1 MTGKLLLFGGT
12 TEARKLLEHGLPA
25 IYSVVTDYGAK
36 QADGECG
43 AEVVTGRMDR
53 DAIVKFIKERGVTCA
68 IDATHPYAVE
78 ATANIKSAC
87 EITGTPLM
95 RVLRESTPLSGDII
109 KVSSCAEAA
118 ELLNTMECNALLTV
132 GSKELASFTSV
143 NNYKERLFPRVLPSS
158 SVIASCEA
166 LGFDAGHII
175 AMQGPFSESMNID
188 MIDMTKAEVIVTKD
202 GGTAGGTAEKFTAAA
217 KRGIKVILVTRHEER
232 GHSTEEALLWA
243 RRELG
248 LSRPPLFPLLTDIE
262 NKKAVIAGGGKIAL
276 RRAMTLQKCGAHVK
290 IISPSFCGEIKDL
303 GFELVEKKYESSDL
317 DGAFLAVAATNDRN
331 ANKKLAE
338 DAKRAGIAVSVA
350 DAAGESTFFFPSLV
364 TEEEVSVSI
373 SAAGLSPKLVRLLAD
388 RVREVLPLWV
398 SSERE
403 KITDSTKELQSQ

>member
-118 ELLNTMECNALLTV
+118 ELLKMLLAT
-132 GSKELASFTSV
+132 
-143 NNYKERLFPRVLPSS
+143 
-158 SVIASCEA
+158 
-166 LGFDAGHII
+166 DAGTGLMH
-175 AMQGPFSESMNID
+175 ESFD
-188 MIDMTKAEVIVTKD
+188 PDAP
-202 GGTAGGTAEKFTAAA
+202 EKFTRDWFAWANSMFGEMIYRLYDEGRLEDVM
-217 KRGIKVILVTRHEER
+217 KR
-232 GHSTEEALLWA
+232 
-243 RRELG
+243 
-248 LSRPPLFPLLTDIE
+248 
-262 NKKAVIAGGGKIAL
+262 
-276 RRAMTLQKCGAHVK
+276 M
-290 IISPSFCGEIKDL
+290 
-303 GFELVEKKYESSDL
+303 
-317 DGAFLAVAATNDRN
+317 
-331 ANKKLAE
+331 
-338 DAKRAGIAVSVA
+338 
-350 DAAGESTFFFPSLV
+350 
-364 TEEEVSVSI
+364 
-373 SAAGLSPKLVRLLAD
+373 
-388 RVREVLPLWV
+388 
-398 SSERE
+398 
-403 KITDSTKELQSQ
+403 

>member
-118 ELLNTMECNALLTV
+118 ELLNSMDCNVLLTV

-143 NNYKERLFPRVLPSS
+143 NNLLAAVCCVS
-158 SVIASCEA
+158 AS
-166 LGFDAGHII
+166 
-175 AMQGPFSESMNID
+175 
-188 MIDMTKAEVIVTKD
+188 
-202 GGTAGGTAEKFTAAA
+202 AA
-217 KRGIKVILVTRHEER
+217 
-232 GHSTEEALLWA
+232 S
-243 RRELG
+243 
-248 LSRPPLFPLLTDIE
+248 
-262 NKKAVIAGGGKIAL
+262 KIAPDV
-276 RRAMTLQKCGAHVK
+276 QV
-290 IISPSFCGEIKDL
+290 
-303 GFELVEKKYESSDL
+303 GFSS
-317 DGAFLAVAATNDRN
+317 GHNKSS
-331 ANKKLAE
+331 AN
-338 DAKRAGIAVSVA
+338 
-350 DAAGESTFFFPSLV
+350 
-364 TEEEVSVSI
+364 
-373 SAAGLSPKLVRLLAD
+373 
-388 RVREVLPLWV
+388 
-398 SSERE
+398 
-403 KITDSTKELQSQ
+403 